1 MKSTPICNEMHR
13 PPGAWRRGKSPY
25 RYLLAI
31 TLLLAIGFTLAADPV
46 PPGAPPSQT
55 DPIAGT
61 WRVQVQFDPE
71 IDIQGHVDFSSFTS
85 DGRLINVG
93 PQAAGVGEWARSSE
107 SQYAITFYAYTAT
120 EEGPAWFTVRSTI
133 TLNDAADEFTGPF
146 RTDFYDLSGNPL
158 FSVTGTV
165 LARRLQLEP
174 L

>member
-1 MKSTPICNEMHR
+1 MKSTLICNVMHG
-13 PPGAWRRGKSPY
+13 PDNVWRRGKSLH

-31 TLLLAIGFTLAADPV
+31 TLLLAFSFTLAADPELAV
-46 PPGAPPSQT
+46 APPAQP

-71 IDIQGHVDFSSFTS
+71 IEIQGHVDFSSFTR

-107 SQYAITFYAYTAT
+107 AQYAITFYSYTVT

-146 RTDFYDLSGNPL
+146 QTDFYDLSGNRL

-165 LARRLQLEP
+165 LAQRLQLEP